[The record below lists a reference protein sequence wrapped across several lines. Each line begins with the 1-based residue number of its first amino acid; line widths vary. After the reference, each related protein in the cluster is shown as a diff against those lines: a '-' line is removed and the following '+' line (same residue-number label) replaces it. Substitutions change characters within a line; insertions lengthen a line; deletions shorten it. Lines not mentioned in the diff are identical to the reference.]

1 MIHGFT
7 IDAHE
12 GSFVS
17 LAKMCK
23 RYLPPPPLP
32 TGASIGTDELVVFD
46 KPLYFSLM
54 KRRKNVLS

>member
-23 RYLPPPPLP
+23 RYLPPPPPSLP

-46 KPLYFSLM
+46 KPL
-54 KRRKNVLS
+54 

>member
-1 MIHGFT
+1 VIHGFT

-23 RYLPPPPLP
+23 RYLTPSSPTSLP

-46 KPLYFSLM
+46 KPL
-54 KRRKNVLS
+54 